1 MKSEEKE
8 KASEK
13 LRQAIRWIASQR
25 GDRRRLIEEASLRF
39 DLSPGDEEFLLHHF
53 AESGD

>member
-13 LRQAIRWIASQR
+13 LRQAIRWIASQQ

-39 DLSPGDEEFLLHHF
+39 DLSPGDEEFLLRHF

>member
-1 MKSEEKE
+1 MKSEENE

-13 LRQAIRWIASQR
+13 LRQAIRWIASQQ

-39 DLSPGDEEFLLHHF
+39 DLSPGDEEFLLRHF